1 MFELGAQNQSSDNK
15 PILLLSSILEAE
27 FEVFISIAYGS
38 RYFLSQ
44 PTRSLALSIIKTRS
58 STFPASKL
66 IHISYD
72 YQTQLLFLTAFH
84 RLVVTPLWELTNE
97 DIDNIGI
104 AAYVALS
111 TAKEA
116 IQEHRAIVTAE
127 ECPIE
132 THAPVLGIGT
142 LSGGMGWGGSFWMG
156 ARNPLTWTDPME
168 RFEKLDF
175 GEMGAGCRVKVLN
188 RVRGGDAYSH
198 SYSLVNRV
206 AYELMKGIDEEQAPL
221 STMNL

>member
-1 MFELGAQNQSSDNK
+1 MADQWPRGNNTNNVLLRLLEL
-15 PILLLSSILEAE
+15 
-27 FEVFISIAYGS
+27 S

-84 RLVVTPLWELTNE
+84 RLVVTPLRELTNE

-116 IQEHRAIVTAE
+116 IQEHRAIVAAE

-132 THAPVLGIGT
+132 THTVDCTNSEACARDWHAVWWN
-142 LSGGMGWGGSFWMG
+142 GMGRFLLDG
-156 ARNPLTWTDPME
+156 RNPLTWTDAME